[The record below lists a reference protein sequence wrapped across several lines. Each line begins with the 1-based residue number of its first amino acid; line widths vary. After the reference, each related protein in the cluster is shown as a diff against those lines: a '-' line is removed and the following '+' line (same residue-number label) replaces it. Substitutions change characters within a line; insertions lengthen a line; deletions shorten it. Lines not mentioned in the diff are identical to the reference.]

1 MGEMKRMPLSALL
14 AALVLVGS
22 TTDTSAERASSE
34 KKNAV
39 HVNGFAYTIT
49 RVSNEKSLGLV
60 AARDDTFYLVVDFE
74 MRNQTQRTIRHYPK
88 FHVIDSEG
96 SSYNLDRG
104 AMWNVE
110 NGMVQGINLMPK
122 RSKPV
127 TVVFLVPTK
136 SLSQTWTLEIRDR
149 GDSGRIK
156 GIKVS

>member
-1 MGEMKRMPLSALL
+1 M
-14 AALVLVGS
+14 
-22 TTDTSAERASSE
+22 
-34 KKNAV
+34 
-39 HVNGFAYTIT
+39 
-49 RVSNEKSLGLV
+49 GLV

-74 MRNQTQRTIRHYPK
+74 VTNQTRQTVRRHPK

-96 SSYNLDRG
+96 SSYNLDHG

-110 NGMVQGINLMPK
+110 NGMVQGMNLMPK

-127 TVVFLVPTK
+127 TVVFLVPTE

-149 GDSGRIK
+149 GDWGKIK